1 MNKNLYF
8 KNLGIK
14 NINLDDNYKHIIKN
28 NLLFEKNKNNKPTL
42 ILYIHYGFGDLLNM
56 SGAVRFLSEENQVI
70 VTVKNI
76 NIENAKI
83 LFNDINDIGFLIIED
98 NLYYNDKKNTFDKIN
113 ILFDKVLLSGI
124 HNRCDLT
131 NFPISFYNDINID
144 SNIMTNY
151 FRKKEIK
158 YSNIDID
165 ILNDKNIKYIFVHA
179 HSSDKILNIN
189 FLDKLIDKILIICP
203 NKNYNLENSNN
214 NFFEIANKFI
224 NLPFFYY
231 TSIIENAEE
240 LYVIDSSFYCYCLY
254 LKLKAKIKNCYYR
267 DGNGY
272 NYLNNEFKYVRLEN

>member
-56 SGAVRFLSEENQVI
+56 SGAIRFLSEENQVI
-70 VTVKNI
+70 VTIKNI
-76 NIENAKI
+76 NIENAKV
-83 LFNDINDIGFLIIED
+83 LFNDINDIGFLMIDD
-98 NLYYNDKKNTFDKIN
+98 NLSYFEKKYTYDKIN
-113 ILFDKVLLSGI
+113 KLFDKVLLSGL
-124 HNRCDLT
+124 HNRSNLT

-144 SNIMTNY
+144 SNIMINY

-158 YSNIDID
+158 NSNID

-179 HSSDKILNIN
+179 KSSDRLLNTS
-189 FLDKLIDKILIICP
+189 FLEKLIDKILIISP
-203 NKNYNLENSNN
+203 NKNYNLENSKN

-224 NLPFFYY
+224 NLPFFNY

-240 LYVIDSSFYCYCLY
+240 LHMIDSSFFCYSLY

-272 NYLNNEFKYVRLEN
+272 NHLNNEFKYVLLENE